1 MVENNVTSATTL
13 RRFGCSPL
21 LFTDVETTHDLMSI
35 LPSNVAVLCDL
46 AHLNVSS
53 NVLGFKCSTVLDIIS
68 DRTYGIHLS
77 QSDKYEDTNKSVIG
91 QTWYK
96 KYLSMLLNS
105 EFLTLET
112 YDYSKNAIMNQYEL
126 REFLVKNISIG
137 EALERMERN
146 GNGILFVVIRQVRF
160 TAAFQMVIAAVI

>member
-1 MVENNVTSATTL
+1 MRDFDRSETRGIRKIKNNSHVIPYGNGLENFANNLELIADYASDKGVKVLVENNVTSATTL

-96 KYLSMLLNS
+96 KYLSML
-105 EFLTLET
+105 
-112 YDYSKNAIMNQYEL
+112 
-126 REFLVKNISIG
+126 
-137 EALERMERN
+137 
-146 GNGILFVVIRQVRF
+146 
-160 TAAFQMVIAAVI
+160 